1 MNYQLSVIL
10 RIVADSLIFIG
21 SFSLASFYFGSDIE
35 KHIIV
40 IFLFVYLSVHFINGT
55 YTKLRGELK
64 KIKTKKIILSHLITF
79 VLLVNIGSFL
89 SLKNSVSLFT
99 ALTLLTISAN
109 LYLRYLNP
117 ISYLKRR
124 KINININYLTNT
136 NDKTLIIGGGG
147 YIGSS
152 VTKNIIEN
160 GGRVR
165 VLDKFKFGEHVLDNL
180 KRYSNLEIIND
191 DYSNS
196 KALYNCM
203 YGCNKVIHLGGLV
216 GDPACSVNPA
226 HTIDQN
232 LISTKSVIEIATSL
246 EVNKFIFA
254 SSCSVYGFSDEIMFE
269 KSSLSPVS
277 LYAKTKIG
285 SEEILKEYAS
295 NKLKIDVL
303 RFSTIFG
310 FSERIRFDLVV
321 NLFVKMAFLE
331 NKINVIDGEQWRPF
345 VHVLDAAEAVCRS
358 HNIDFNDCFNI
369 FNIGHPNN
377 NFTISQIAQL
387 VKENF
392 SDVEVEHSSSQ
403 IDKRNYRVNFD
414 KMMNELNFN
423 PNWTVDDG
431 IKQMKF
437 HLENMSNDELLNI
450 DNNISF
456 SNYKTELNVEKD
468 KLKDL
473 GWLYGSIDS

>member
-1 MNYQLSVIL
+1 MNYQISVIL
-10 RIVADSLIFIG
+10 RIIADSLIFVG
-21 SFSLASFYFGSDIE
+21 SLSLAIFYFSTDIE
-35 KHIIV
+35 KHIIFM
-40 IFLFVYLSVHFINGT
+40 FLFVYLSVHFINGT
-55 YTKLRGELK
+55 YTNLRGELK
-64 KIKTKKIILSHLITF
+64 NLKTKKIILSHLIVF
-79 VLLVNIGSFL
+79 VLFVNIGTFL
-89 SLKNSVSLFT
+89 NLKNSVSLFT

-117 ISYLKRR
+117 ISYLKRS
-124 KINININYLTNT
+124 KINFNINYLTNT

-191 DYSNS
+191 DYSNP

-232 LISTKSVIEIATSL
+232 LISTKSVIEVATSL
-246 EVNKFIFA
+246 EIKKFIFA

-269 KSSLSPVS
+269 KSSLNPVS

-358 HNIDFNDCFNI
+358 HNIDFNDYFNI

-468 KLKDL
+468 TLKDL